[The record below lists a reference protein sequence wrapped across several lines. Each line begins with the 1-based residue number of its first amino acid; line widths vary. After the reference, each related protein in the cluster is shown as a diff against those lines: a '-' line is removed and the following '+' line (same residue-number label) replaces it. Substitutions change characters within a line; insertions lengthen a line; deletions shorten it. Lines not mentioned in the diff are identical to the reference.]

1 MPRAPKLASF
11 PAIRGALRFYQVC
24 SIITGTMLLLLVS
37 EMIAKYA
44 LGYELFLG
52 GSGGFLWFAPVVQG
66 PEGLESTGDGFNISL
81 GILVAH
87 GWFYVVYLFSCFRI
101 WSLMRWN
108 VWRLALLAAGGII
121 PLLSFFMEAR
131 VAREVKTYLRDREA
145 AVLHTNT
152 APDTETLTDAIPT
165 ENQR

>member
-1 MPRAPKLASF
+1 MPRAPRLASF
-11 PAIRGALRFYQVC
+11 PAIRGALRFYQIC
-24 SIITGTMLLLLVS
+24 SIITGTMLLLLVA
-37 EMIAKYA
+37 EMIGKYA

-52 GSGGFLWFAPVVQG
+52 GSGGFLWFAPG
-66 PEGLESTGDGFNISL
+66 RRTAPEGLESTGDGFNLSL

-108 VWRLALLAAGGII
+108 LWRLGMLAAGGII

-131 VAREVKTYLRDREA
+131 VAREVKSYLQDARRRRA
-145 AVLHTNT
+145 ALA
-152 APDTETLTDAIPT
+152 APPT
-165 ENQR
+165 RP

>member
-37 EMIAKYA
+37 EMIAKYV

-66 PEGLESTGDGFNISL
+66 PEGLESTGDGFNVSL

-108 VWRLALLAAGGII
+108 VWRLATLAAGGIV

-131 VAREVKTYLRDREA
+131 VGREVKTYLREREE
-145 AVLHTNT
+145 AVLVTS
-152 APDTETLTDAIPT
+152 AEPSTLTDAIPT

>member
-24 SIITGTMLLLLVS
+24 SIITGTMLLLLVA

-52 GSGGFLWFAPVVQG
+52 GSGGFLWFAPVV
-66 PEGLESTGDGFNISL
+66 ETATGLESTGDGFNLSL

-108 VWRLALLAAGGII
+108 LGRLALLASGGII

-131 VAREVKTYLRDREA
+131 VAREVKTYLREREDA
-145 AVLHTNT
+145 ELHSQ
-152 APDTETLTDAIPT
+152 AGHSSLTHAIPT

>member
-1 MPRAPKLASF
+1 
-11 PAIRGALRFYQVC
+11 
-24 SIITGTMLLLLVS
+24 MLLLLVA
-37 EMIAKYA
+37 EMIGKYA

-52 GSGGFLWFAPVVQG
+52 GSGGFLWFAPVVDTAS
-66 PEGLESTGDGFNISL
+66 GLESTGDGFNLSL

-108 VWRLALLAAGGII
+108 LWRLAVLASGGII

-131 VAREVKTYLRDREA
+131 VGREVKTYLREREDAELHSQA
-145 AVLHTNT
+145 AHSS
-152 APDTETLTDAIPT
+152 LTHAIPT